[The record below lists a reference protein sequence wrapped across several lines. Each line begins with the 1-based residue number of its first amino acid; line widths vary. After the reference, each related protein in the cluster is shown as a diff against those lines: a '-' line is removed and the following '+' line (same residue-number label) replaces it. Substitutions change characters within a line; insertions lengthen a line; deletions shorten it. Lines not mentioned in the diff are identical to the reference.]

1 MLMHCSCDNVW
12 IMSHSFEPVGF
23 DKLTFTGFTK
33 KTLLYPNF
41 SFACAI
47 SNNIF
52 GFTIDTV
59 LGHIIHLK
67 RRERCP
73 YIYIIR
79 LVYSTIY
86 PFGFSFFLDMG
97 KQSHFKLKCKY
108 VYVSYFLFNG
118 FFYS

>member
-79 LVYSTIY
+79 LVYST
-86 PFGFSFFLDMG
+86 
-97 KQSHFKLKCKY
+97 LKKIGLSDGESMILRSLSLAQVPCKR
-108 VYVSYFLFNG
+108 
-118 FFYS
+118 